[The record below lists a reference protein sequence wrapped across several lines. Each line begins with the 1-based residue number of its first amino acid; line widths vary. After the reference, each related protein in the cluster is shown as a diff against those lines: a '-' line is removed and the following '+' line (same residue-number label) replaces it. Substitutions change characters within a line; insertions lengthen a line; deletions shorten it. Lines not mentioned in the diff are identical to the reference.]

1 MRFWGLDFPEPL
13 PEREAEISAAD
24 LVATFSAGWT
34 LGEVQSMLRSEGLLI
49 PHGGLCLEHP
59 ASQWPVRA
67 ADLTLEQAIGFDF
80 PHALGHLYGGWTDWV
95 LGLTVEDANSP
106 GSEVK
111 LGSRVVKSV
120 AGYDGQKLFC
130 GALGAFGRIVSV
142 TLRVYPL
149 SVPLHADLRGSGGP
163 PSEDCVLHRVR
174 PADLAALEATVGEHA
189 LALDR
194 LGAWAVYPLG
204 QKEDPPLR
212 FAGDQ
217 LWRYGQVPELNPAA
231 RRLLTQAKV
240 QLDPN
245 DQHQPALWR
254 PA

>member
-1 MRFWGLDFPEPL
+1 MIWGLEFPAPL
-13 PEREAEISAAD
+13 PSREAEISAAD
-24 LVATFSAGWT
+24 LVATFSSGWR
-34 LGEVQSMLRSEGLLI
+34 LEEVQSMLRAQGLLI
-49 PHGGLCLEHP
+49 PLGGLCLPDP
-59 ASQWPVRA
+59 AAQSPVRA

-95 LGLTVEDANSP
+95 LGLKVEDAASP

-130 GALGAFGRIVSV
+130 GALGAFGRILSV

-149 SVPLHADLRGSGGP
+149 SVPLNADLRGSGGP
-163 PSEDCVLHRVR
+163 PTEDSVLHRVR
-174 PADLAALEATVGEHA
+174 PADLAALEATVGKDA

-204 QKEDPPLR
+204 RHEDPPIR

-231 RRLLTQAKV
+231 RRLMTQAKA